1 LGSYGFSGQY
11 EQDPA
16 PEGGGILQTAWWR
29 YYSMLPSVKDIDQGV
44 ISVDCAFK
52 DLADSDYACMQAWW
66 KIGANRYLVDQ
77 IRGKWAFPTLVANL
91 RAFIRKHE
99 ECKARLIEDKANGS
113 AVIQTLRDE
122 ITGLI
127 AVDPKGG
134 KIARAH
140 AVSPQLEAGNFLLP
154 EPRLQPWVSD
164 FIQECAKFPKATNDD
179 QVDCF
184 TQAATYMDIRQFST
198 WMARI
203 NWL

>member
-1 LGSYGFSGQY
+1 
-11 EQDPA
+11 
-16 PEGGGILQTAWWR
+16 
-29 YYSMLPSVKDIDQGV
+29 V